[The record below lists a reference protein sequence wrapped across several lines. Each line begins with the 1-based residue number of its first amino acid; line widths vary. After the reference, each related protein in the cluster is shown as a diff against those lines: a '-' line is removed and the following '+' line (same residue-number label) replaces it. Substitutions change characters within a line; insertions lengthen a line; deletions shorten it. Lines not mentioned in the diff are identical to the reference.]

1 MSAVFFVHE
10 AHGAADTTGAPP
22 DEKSETA
29 ALGMPIART
38 AAAAMEAAAAAEA
51 AEAERTSLRR
61 TIFVRSS
68 GDLTA
73 ETSMESWNALART
86 AISRVHDRHGAQ
98 SSR

>member
-10 AHGAADTTGAPP
+10 AHGAADTIGVAP
-22 DEKSETA
+22 DEKSEIA
-29 ALGMPIART
+29 ELGTPIART

-51 AEAERTSLRR
+51 AEAERTRLRR
-61 TIFVRSS
+61 RAFVRRS
-68 GDLTA
+68 GAVTA
-73 ETSMESWNALART
+73 DTSMESWNRSARA